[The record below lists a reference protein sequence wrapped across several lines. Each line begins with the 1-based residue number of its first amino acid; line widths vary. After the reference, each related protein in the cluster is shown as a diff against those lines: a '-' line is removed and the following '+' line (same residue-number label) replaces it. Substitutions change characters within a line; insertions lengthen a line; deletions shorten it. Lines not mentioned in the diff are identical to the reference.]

1 MHSNGFGK
9 SQGIAV
15 IPVVQSWIPSKE
27 PDHVAEISNK
37 ITAIESV
44 LKDNSDQDVLTELEG
59 ISKGIADI
67 SSKLQ
72 TDDLKSVVDDL
83 VARIEELNRQLSS
96 IQTLEQND
104 E

>member
-1 MHSNGFGK
+1 M
-9 SQGIAV
+9 
-15 IPVVQSWIPSKE
+15 
-27 PDHVAEISNK
+27 
-37 ITAIESV
+37 